1 MYYTFK
7 RKILY
12 CFLSIRHGEKV
23 QVKILL
29 AACRMVCTGC
39 WLVRVQAGCTAGSC
53 FLGNWAEALKIRKV
67 LLDTAALEASWG
79 LMRIIHLFHD
89 NTLILQLI
97 KIFSLYAS
105 LPSSAWHA
113 MHGEQQQLV
122 KNSTDLWQNS
132 KQCNIDYLEHH
143 RDKLSGSAVF
153 KWEGHSP
160 LRNL

>member
-1 MYYTFK
+1 M
-7 RKILY
+7 
-12 CFLSIRHGEKV
+12 SIRHGEKV

-29 AACRMVCTGC
+29 AACRVVCTGC
-39 WLVRVQAGCTAGSC
+39 WLVRVQAGCTDGSC
-53 FLGNWAEALKIRKV
+53 FLGNWAEALKIRKL

-97 KIFSLYAS
+97 KIFSQYTTS

-113 MHGEQQQLV
+113 MHGEEQQLS
-122 KNSTDLWQNS
+122 KNRTDLWQSS
-132 KQCNIDYLEHH
+132 KHCNIDYLDHH
-143 RDKLSGSAVF
+143 RGKLSGSAVF
-153 KWEGHSP
+153 KWEECSP